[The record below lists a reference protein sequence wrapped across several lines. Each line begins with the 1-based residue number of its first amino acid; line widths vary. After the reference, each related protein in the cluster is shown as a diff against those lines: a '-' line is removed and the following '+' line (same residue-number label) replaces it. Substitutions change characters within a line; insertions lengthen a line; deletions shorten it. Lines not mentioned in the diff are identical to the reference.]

1 MTILDVII
9 IILYLVVLVLIGAL
23 VSRKVKSHED
33 SVVAGRSFGGLLAGV
48 GKAANL
54 AGGSTSVGGTGYGY
68 TYGISGSWFGIAN
81 IGVGFM
87 MLPFVKRLWNAMNRG
102 RFTTIGDYIG
112 YRFGKE
118 AKLIAGL
125 LNCVAYTGFVASQVV
140 ATGTIVSVL
149 LGWDI
154 GLAMV
159 ITTVVVIGYSIMGG
173 LKAVVYT
180 DCLQMAILYVG
191 MVFILMPK
199 SIGTVGGFNELMS
212 RVPAAFTDI
221 GAMGWFTI
229 IGVLLIPTLCAPF
242 TMQAAYSYT
251 ASCKNVKAAF
261 NSQLWCSLLYSLPAF
276 AVIFIGMCGYLLYP
290 DVASS
295 NDVLPTMI
303 LDMLPTGLIG
313 ILLAAILSATM
324 STSSTCLICATNC
337 FVTDV
342 WGELVKKDMSQKQHL
357 TLTRIVMGI
366 IGVCTLVISIFYPNI
381 IELIVLGYAIGAG
394 GLLVPALAAMFSK
407 RATKS
412 GCLASMILGG
422 GVYVII
428 QITGIIPYPPIFFAA
443 PVSLMA
449 MLIVSAITP
458 KPDPSCYDV
467 YFDDEWKKSPKNTE
481 QTA

>member
-1 MTILDVII
+1 MTILDVVI
-9 IILYLVVLVLIGAL
+9 IILYLVVLVLIGVA
-23 VSRKVKSHED
+23 VSKNVKSYED

-54 AGGSTSVGGTGYGY
+54 AGGSTSVGGTGYGF

-81 IGVGFM
+81 IGVGFV
-87 MLPFVKRLWNAMNRG
+87 MLPFVKRLWNAMHRG
-102 RFTTIGDYIG
+102 GFTTIGDYIG

-118 AKLIAGL
+118 AKLISGF
-125 LNCVAYTGFVASQVV
+125 LNCIAYTGFVASQVV

-154 GLAMV
+154 VFAMV
-159 ITTVVVIGYSIMGG
+159 ITTVVVIGYSILGG

-180 DCLQMAILYVG
+180 DCLQMAILYIG

-199 SIGTVGGFNELMS
+199 SVGEVGGFTELMN

-229 IGVLLIPTLCAPF
+229 IGVLLIPTLAAPF
-242 TMQAAYSYT
+242 TMQASYSYT
-251 ASCKNVKAAF
+251 ASCRDVKAAF
-261 NSQLWCSLLYSLPAF
+261 SSQLWCSLLYALPAF

-290 DVASS
+290 EMTNS

-303 LDMLPTGLIG
+303 LELLPTGLIG

-342 WGELVKKDMSQKQHL
+342 WGELVKKELNQKQQL
-357 TLTRIVMGI
+357 AMTRTVMGV
-366 IGVCTLVISIFYPNI
+366 IGVCTLIISIFYPNI

-394 GLLVPALAAMFSK
+394 GLLVPAMAAMFSK
-407 RATKS
+407 RATKA

-422 GVYVII
+422 GLYVFV
-428 QITGIIPYPPIFFAA
+428 QLTGISGYPPIFFAA
-443 PVSLMA
+443 PASLAA
-449 MLIVSAITP
+449 MLVVSAMTK

-467 YFDDEWKKSPKNTE
+467 YFDEEWEKSPNNP
-481 QTA
+481 QRA